1 MPLSRPACARRGPTE
16 INENVPFARPPW
28 HVTVGLPDMSARRA
42 QLVRRKTRLALLIA
56 LASVLVLTACGSRRP
71 MKDFVAAGSTAKGG
85 TQLGQTTPDSGTQL
99 PGGGISSAPPGAVLP
114 GTSNGGSVGPSS
126 SSSNG
131 GTTQGS

>member
-71 MKDFVAAGSTAKGG
+71 MKDFVAAGSTANGG
-85 TQLGQTTPDSGTQL
+85 TQLGQAPTDGGPLTPGDASSAAPGQAL
-99 PGGGISSAPPGAVLP
+99 PGAN
-114 GTSNGGSVGPSS
+114 NGGTVNGGTANG
-126 SSSNG
+126 SSNG
-131 GTTQGS
+131 G